1 MSYVKFNDIIKLYFM
16 IKEINMNNILQN
28 ITVLRD
34 DMKSKGWII
43 TALILHIKKSDI

>member
-1 MSYVKFNDIIKLYFM
+1 
-16 IKEINMNNILQN
+16 MNNILQN

-43 TALILHIKKSDI
+43 TAFNFTYKKNQIYSSI